1 MNGIKINKFLII
13 NAIFLISFSKLYCEE
28 TNKKGLKSPL
38 DNRFFSIGLF
48 SSADSIKTS
57 VNLEFG
63 FKLFKFNN
71 FEMKSYTSISG
82 SKIYDDNPNLYEL
95 GFMEKLTFG
104 GVDEYNDKIS
114 ASRYGFIFASFGFL
128 SFDADKSGKVLFS
141 KPIYWEIG
149 GGAGFN
155 INVSKYV
162 GILLEFGGGLHMVV
176 DGKNLGYPAKINKAG
191 FGRISLGARYYIN

>member
-1 MNGIKINKFLII
+1 M
-13 NAIFLISFSKLYCEE
+13 
-28 TNKKGLKSPL
+28 

-71 FEMKSYTSISG
+71 FEMKSYTSIVG
-82 SKIYDDNPNLYEL
+82 SKIYDDNPKMYEL

-104 GVDEYNDKIS
+104 GVDEYKDKIS
-114 ASRYGFIFASFGFL
+114 IGRYGFAFISLGAL
-128 SFDADKSGKVLFS
+128 SFNADKSVKVLFS
-141 KPIYWEIG
+141 KPLYCEVG

-155 INVSKYV
+155 INVNRHV
-162 GILLEFGGGLHMVV
+162 AIILEFGGGLHIVV
-176 DGKNLGYPAKINKAG
+176 DGKNLGYPSKINKAG
-191 FGRISLGARYYIN
+191 FGRISLGGRYYIN

>member
-28 TNKKGLKSPL
+28 SNKRGLKSPL

-104 GVDEYNDKIS
+104 GVDEYNDKVS
-114 ASRYGFIFASFGFL
+114 ASRYGFIFASVGFL
-128 SFDADKSGKVLFS
+128 SFNADKSGKILFS

-155 INVSKYV
+155 INVSKHV

-176 DGKNLGYPAKINKAG
+176 DGKNLGYPEKINKAG

>member
-1 MNGIKINKFLII
+1 MKINKFLII
-13 NAIFLISFSKLYCEE
+13 SVIFLSCFSKLYCDE

-71 FEMKSYTSISG
+71 FEMKSYTSIVG
-82 SKIYDDNPNLYEL
+82 SKIYDDNPKMYEL

-104 GVDEYNDKIS
+104 GVDEYKDKIS
-114 ASRYGFIFASFGFL
+114 IGRYGFAFISFGVL
-128 SFDADKSGKVLFS
+128 SLDSDKSAKVLFS
-141 KPIYWEIG
+141 KTFYCEVG

-155 INVSKYV
+155 INVNRHV
-162 GILLEFGGGLHMVV
+162 AIILEFGGGLHIVV
-176 DGKNLGYPAKINKAG
+176 DGKNLGYPSKINKAG
-191 FGRISLGARYYIN
+191 FGRMSLGGRYYIN

>member
-48 SSADSIKTS
+48 SSTDSVKTS

-71 FEMKSYTSISG
+71 FEMKSYASIVG
-82 SKIYDDNPNLYEL
+82 SKIYDDNPQIYEL

-104 GVDEYNDKIS
+104 GVDEYTDKIS
-114 ASRYGFIFASFGFL
+114 VGRYGFAFVSLGFL

-141 KPIYWEIG
+141 KPLYLEVG

-155 INVSKYV
+155 INISRHVAIV
-162 GILLEFGGGLHMVV
+162 LEFGGGLHIVV
-176 DGKNLGYPAKINKAG
+176 DGKNLGYPSKINKTG
-191 FGRISLGARYYIN
+191 FGRMSLGVRYYIN

>member
-1 MNGIKINKFLII
+1 MYKSLII
-13 NAIFLISFSKLYCEE
+13 SAIFLSCFSKLYCDE

-71 FEMKSYTSISG
+71 FEMKSYTSIVG
-82 SKIYDDNPNLYEL
+82 SKIYDDNPKMYEL

-104 GVDEYNDKIS
+104 GVDEYKET
-114 ASRYGFIFASFGFL
+114 
-128 SFDADKSGKVLFS
+128 K
-141 KPIYWEIG
+141 
-149 GGAGFN
+149 
-155 INVSKYV
+155 
-162 GILLEFGGGLHMVV
+162 
-176 DGKNLGYPAKINKAG
+176 
-191 FGRISLGARYYIN
+191 

>member
-1 MNGIKINKFLII
+1 MKINKFLIMSV
-13 NAIFLISFSKLYCEE
+13 IFLSFFGKLYCEE

-48 SSADSIKTS
+48 SSADSVKTS

-71 FEMKSYTSISG
+71 FEMKSYTSIVG
-82 SKIYDDNPNLYEL
+82 SKIYDDNPQMYEL
-95 GFMEKLTFG
+95 GFMEKITFG
-104 GVDEYNDKIS
+104 GVDEYTDKIS
-114 ASRYGFIFASFGFL
+114 VGRYGFAFASLGFL

-141 KPIYWEIG
+141 KPLYWEVG

-155 INVSKYV
+155 INISRHVAIV
-162 GILLEFGGGLHMVV
+162 LEFGGGLHMVV
-176 DGKNLGYPAKINKAG
+176 DGKNLGYPSKINKAG
-191 FGRISLGARYYIN
+191 FGRISLGGRYYIN